1 MAMNVIA
8 RKALKDFWERY
19 PDAEKPLST
28 WYQIVSK
35 GTWGSPADLKRAFG
49 ANVDFVGDN
58 RAIFDIGGNKYRL
71 VVHFA
76 YLHKAALIKFVGT
89 HKDYDRINAETV

>member
-8 RKALKDFWERY
+8 RKALKDFWERH

-35 GTWGSPADLKRAFG
+35 GAWRSPADLKRAFG
-49 ANVDFVGDN
+49 ANVDFVGDS

-71 VVHFA
+71 IVHFA

-89 HKDYDRINAETV
+89 HKDYDKIDAETV

>member
-8 RKALKDFWERY
+8 RKTLKAFWLRH
-19 PDAEKPLST
+19 PQATIPLGT

-35 GTWGSPADLKRAFG
+35 GDWSEPADLKRAFG
-49 ANVDFVGDN
+49 NNVNVVGDN

-71 VVHFA
+71 VVRFS
-76 YLHKAALIKFVGT
+76 YRFKNALIKFVGT
-89 HKDYDRINAETV
+89 HEEYNGINAETV

>member
-8 RKALKDFWERY
+8 RKALRDFWERY

-35 GTWGSPADLKRAFG
+35 GTWGSPADLKAAFG

-58 RAIFDIGGNKYRL
+58 RAIFEIAGNKYRL
-71 VVHFA
+71 IVHFA
-76 YLHKAALIKFVGT
+76 HLHKAALIKFVGT
-89 HKDYDRINAETV
+89 HKDYDKINAETV